1 MRDDL
6 IQALWPIEVGPNEGW
21 AKVRWAIDGQEV
33 YLRVVGD
40 LVPIDK
46 PYAARKERLQA
57 RHALKD
63 GVALIADAS
72 LESRVIRVA
81 DARLLALRQEPA
93 VLRA

>member
-46 PYAARKERLQA
+46 P
-57 RHALKD
+57 
-63 GVALIADAS
+63 
-72 LESRVIRVA
+72 
-81 DARLLALRQEPA
+81 
-93 VLRA
+93 

>member
-6 IQALWPIEVGPNEGW
+6 IQALWPVKVGPDEGW

-46 PYAARKERLQA
+46 P
-57 RHALKD
+57 
-63 GVALIADAS
+63 
-72 LESRVIRVA
+72 
-81 DARLLALRQEPA
+81 
-93 VLRA
+93 